1 MLKTILMNLQ
11 LAAAADLLEIV
22 ELTNLA
28 FRGEVGWTLES
39 RYIEGQRIDL
49 KTLQA
54 NLASHPE
61 ALMLIWRHEEEG
73 VLLGS
78 VWLQPKGNGVW
89 YMGLLAVRPERQ
101 GQQLGRRML
110 DASEGEARRRGA
122 KRMRISVVNVR
133 QKLTAWYERRGYG
146 RTGEME
152 PFPYG
157 DESVGS
163 PLRDD
168 LEFVTLEKQL

>member
-1 MLKTILMNLQ
+1 MNLQ
-11 LAAAADLLEIV
+11 RATASDLPAIV

-28 FRGEVGWTLES
+28 FRGEVGWTIES

-54 NLASHPE
+54 NIASRPE
-61 ALMLIWRHEEEG
+61 ALVMIWRNNVEQ

-78 VWLQPKGNGVW
+78 VWLEPKNSEVW
-89 YMGLLAVRPERQ
+89 YMGLLAVQPEQQ
-101 GQQLGRRML
+101 GQQLGRKML
-110 DASEGEARRRGA
+110 EASEEEARRRGA
-122 KRMRISVVNVR
+122 RRIRISVVNVR
-133 QKLTAWYERRGYG
+133 QKLTAWYERRGYV
-146 RTGEME
+146 RTGERE

-157 DESVGS
+157 DESVGR

-168 LEFVTLEKQL
+168 LEFVILEKEL

>member
-1 MLKTILMNLQ
+1 MNLQ
-11 LAAAADLLEIV
+11 VAAASDLPEIV
-22 ELTNLA
+22 KLTNLA
-28 FRGEVGWTLES
+28 FRGEVGWTIES

-54 NLASHPE
+54 NLASHPA
-61 ALMLIWRHEEEG
+61 ALILIWRQENDG
-73 VLLGS
+73 ALLGS
-78 VWLQPKGNGVW
+78 VWLEPKNNGVW
-89 YMGLLAVRPERQ
+89 YMGLLAVQPEQQ
-101 GQQLGRRML
+101 GRQLGRQML
-110 DASEGEARRRGA
+110 DASEEEARRRGA

-133 QKLTAWYERRGYG
+133 QKLTAWYERRGYV

-157 DESVGS
+157 DESVGR

-168 LEFVTLEKQL
+168 LEFVILEKELGADVV